1 MLFFFRVS
9 WIKEIVVPISENYL
23 KEAEKVMSFNL
34 LTWGGGGYHIL
45 YGDGGCI
52 YM

>member
-1 MLFFFRVS
+1 MS

-34 LTWGGGGYHIL
+34 LTWRGGGGGRGYHIL

-52 YM
+52 